1 MGKIAFVFSGQGDQY
16 PGMGRELANKYPAAA
31 KVYEICDSIRPGTS
45 RQCFEGT
52 DEELKETKNTQPCLF
67 ATELATAAALT
78 SQIDPAA
85 AAALTCPS
93 GPSGPSAVKAGPS
106 EATAVKACPSAATA
120 VKSGPDAVAGF
131 SLGEVAAAAF
141 AGIFSLETGFR
152 LVCRRGELMQQEADK
167 FDTAM
172 AAVVKLDE
180 QQVRDLCDQFSGIY
194 PVNFNCPG
202 QITVS
207 GLSSQMP
214 GFFTKVKEA
223 GGRALPLKVKGA
235 FHSPFMEEAA
245 RSFREELSR
254 AEIRPMTIPL
264 YSNVTARLYDGDVAG
279 LLSRQIAS
287 PVQWEKIIRNM
298 IADGFDTFIEIGP
311 GRTLTNI
318 IKKTDPSVRAVTAAE
333 YMESCQEGTSC

>member
-16 PGMGRELANKYPAAA
+16 PGMGRELADKYPAAA

-93 GPSGPSAVKAGPS
+93 CPSGPSAVNAGPS
-106 EATAVKACPSAATA
+106 EATAVKAGPSAATA
-120 VKSGPDAVAGF
+120 VKSSPDAVAGF

-180 QQVRDLCDQFSGIY
+180 QQVRDLRDQFSGIY

-214 GFFTKVKEA
+214 GFFAKVKEA

-333 YMESCQEGTSC
+333 YMGSCQEGTSC